1 MATKVEIVVLG
12 LLAEEPMHGYDLI
25 ERFRERSMGFW
36 TELSRASVYQV
47 LKRLERAGAVAG
59 KVQEGREGPDRRV
72 FRITKRGRDH
82 LAAGVTQMAGELVPF
97 DSPAVVALGF
107 AHVVPVAAAR
117 AATDAR
123 ERAVRDLLEAV
134 RTELERTAAGR
145 DAGRTVSNAML
156 HQQVAMAEA
165 ELAWLVTYRAAIG
178 KVRR

>member
-47 LKRLERAGAVAG
+47 LKRLERDGAVAG
-59 KVQEGREGPDRRV
+59 KAQEGREGPDRRV
-72 FRITKRGRDH
+72 FRITKRGREH
-82 LAAGVTQMAGELVPF
+82 LAAGV
-97 DSPAVVALGF
+97 
-107 AHVVPVAAAR
+107 AHMVPVAAAR

-123 ERAVRDLLEAV
+123 ERVVRDLLEAV
-134 RTELERTAAGR
+134 RTELERTASDRDPGR
-145 DAGRTVSNAML
+145 AVSIAML
-156 HQQVAMAEA
+156 HQQEAMAEA
-165 ELAWLVTYRAAIG
+165 ELAWLGSYRAAIG